1 MGDMLREFERLI
13 DANGFPC
20 VDRFELPAHPERS
33 VPIPEAYAGGSVGR
47 WLMNDEKLGGRLW
60 LHQAKAL
67 TMVAEGR
74 NLVVSTGT
82 ASGKSLI
89 FQSAAFRMLDG
100 NAQAAVIAFY
110 PLKALSN
117 DQLLSWRRAAA
128 AAGLREEDIVKV
140 DGDVPRGSRAQ
151 LLEDARVVL
160 MTPDVCHAWFL
171 NEISNAAHRTFL
183 ARTALVVIDEAHVL
197 EGVFGSNFAYL
208 FRRLCLA
215 RLSVQGK
222 SRRGAPQV
230 IAASATI
237 SDPAQHLNALTG
249 LPFETVGET
258 DDGAPQYKRTVVH
271 LSAASR
277 GEAEVA
283 ECMHDAL
290 VGTSTDGS
298 FITFVDSRQ
307 GAERLAVSTG
317 DDSAVK
323 PYRSGYE
330 PQDRSSIEDALREGR
345 LRGVVS
351 TSALEL
357 GIDIPHFVVGLNLGI
372 PVTRKSFRQRLGRVG
387 RQRPGSFG
395 LIAEPYAFTRYGS
408 TLREY
413 YDKSVEPSHLYLGN
427 RFVQFAHAR
436 CLADEL
442 EMLGITRRR
451 GLPLGVAW
459 PDGFAEVFEFA
470 DPGGRAARPREFDQ
484 INRIGGDQ
492 PHFNYPLRHVPEGA
506 FQVVHSRFG
515 GDAIV
520 ARLTLQQA
528 IREAFPGATY
538 LHMAEGWRVHEW
550 RSTVFDRTIRVSP
563 AKSPILPRPLIRTFV
578 NFSIERD
585 GIVAGHFRQ
594 GSRGFLAECHLQIN
608 ERVEGFRQGGQ
619 RRLYKDL
626 RQLKPGMT
634 PKTRDFRTTGVVMRI
649 DEDWFRKPGVKQR
662 VADSL
667 RDLMLREYSISPQ
680 DVDAAATNISVIR
693 NGQRVP
699 VSDAVVLFDATHGTL
714 RLTEPAYLRLSD
726 LLALLARSVRMTPA
740 DDDHVSAEVV
750 AALEA
755 WLAHLGPESA
765 TPRVVGGD
773 NSDGWIQVYDV
784 GSIVSRRDS
793 HGVLHDDIEIEG
805 HEFMVFED
813 ELQLF
818 YRYKTGQP
826 MKAMTSAA
834 SVEAVG
840 DEWTMVYLNRETGE
854 RRSSLDD
861 GES

>member
-1 MGDMLREFERLI
+1 MGDMLTEFERLI
-13 DANGFPC
+13 DANGFPY
-20 VDRFELPAHPERS
+20 VDRFELPAQPERS
-33 VPIPEAYAGGSVGR
+33 VPVPEAYAKGSAGR
-47 WLMNDEKLGGRLW
+47 WLMNDEKLCGRLW

-89 FQSAAFRMLDG
+89 FQSAAFRMLDE

-117 DQLLSWRRAAA
+117 DQLMSWRRAAGT
-128 AAGLREEDIVKV
+128 AGLREKNIVKV

-151 LLEDARVVL
+151 LLEEARVVL
-160 MTPDVCHAWFL
+160 MTPDVCHSWFL
-171 NEISNAAHRTFL
+171 NEISNAAHQTFL

-215 RLSVQGK
+215 RLLVQGK
-222 SRRGAPQV
+222 DRRGGLRV

-237 SDPAQHLNALTG
+237 SEPAHHLNALTG
-249 LPFETVGET
+249 MPFETVGET

-283 ECMHDAL
+283 KSMHDAL
-290 VGTSTDGS
+290 VGASTDGS

-307 GAERLAVSTG
+307 GAERLAVRTG
-317 DDSAVK
+317 DDSVVK

-357 GIDIPHFVVGLNLGI
+357 GIDIPHFAVGLNLGI

-395 LIAEPYAFTRYGS
+395 LIAEPYAFRRFGS

-427 RFVQFAHAR
+427 RFVQFTHAR

-442 EMLGITRRR
+442 EMLGVTGRKA
-451 GLPLGVAW
+451 LPLVAAW

-470 DPGGRAARPREFDQ
+470 DPGGRVARPREFDQ

-492 PHFNYPLRHVPEGA
+492 PHFNYPLRHVPEGE
-506 FQVVHSRFG
+506 FQVVHSRF
-515 GDAIV
+515 DKEV

-538 LHMAEGWRVHEW
+538 LHMAKGWRVHEW
-550 RSTVFDRTIRVSP
+550 RSTAFDRTIRVSP
-563 AKSPILPRPLIRTFV
+563 AKSPILPKPLIRTFV

-585 GIVAGHFRQ
+585 SIVAGHFRQ
-594 GSRGFLAECHLQIN
+594 GPRGFLAECHLQIN
-608 ERVEGFRQGGQ
+608 ERAEGFRQGGQ
-619 RRLYKDL
+619 RKLYKDL

-649 DEDWFRKPGVKQR
+649 DEDWFRKSGVKQR

-680 DVDAAATNISVIR
+680 DVDAAATNVSMIR
-693 NGQRVP
+693 NGQRVAI
-699 VSDAVVLFDATHGTL
+699 SDAVVLFDATYGTL
-714 RLTEPAYLRLSD
+714 RLTEPAYLRLGD
-726 LLALLARSVRMTPA
+726 LLVLLARSVRMTPP

-750 AALEA
+750 AGLET

-765 TPRVVGGD
+765 TPRVVGD
-773 NSDGWIQVYDV
+773 NSGGWIQVYEV

-793 HGVLHDDIEIEG
+793 HDVLHDIEVEG
-805 HEFMVFED
+805 HEFMLFEG
-813 ELQLF
+813 EMQLF
-818 YRYKTGQP
+818 YRYKTGQS
-826 MKAMTSAA
+826 MKAMIPAA
-834 SVEAVG
+834 SVKAVG

-861 GES
+861 GEY